1 MSLNCLICQH
11 RSNSNN
17 YREYCA
23 KEENCKERVGTSCS
37 GISPAYYDEIKS
49 DHEPTSLVIAK
60 NKINKG
66 HRRLKTIDSPY
77 RATAFESDNDEPKL
91 VRSSGVRRNWSF
103 KDIYSTGIL
112 TESENGLEKF
122 LNYTKG
128 ASI

>member
-1 MSLNCLICQH
+1 MGGQTKTKATMSLNCLICQH

-23 KEENCKERVGTSCS
+23 KEKNCKERVGTSCS
-37 GISPAYYDEIKS
+37 GISPTYYNEIKS

-77 RATAFESDNDEPKL
+77 GATAFESDNDEPKL

-103 KDIYSTGIL
+103 KDM
-112 TESENGLEKF
+112 
-122 LNYTKG
+122 
-128 ASI
+128 